1 MIDIELEKVVS
12 CELVDRLLVPL
23 DLVLDAND
31 FVISVAMQP
40 SPELLDALNPVVMS
54 DVSLLLSQF
63 SLASQRHQMLKCA
76 HR

>member
-1 MIDIELEKVVS
+1 MINIELEQVVS

-31 FVISVAMQP
+31 FVISVAMQS
-40 SPELLDALNPVVMS
+40 SPKFLNALDPVMVS

-63 SLASQRHQMLKCA
+63 SLSRQRHQMLESA

>member
-12 CELVDRLLVPL
+12 CELVDRLLVSF
-23 DLVLDAND
+23 DLVLNAHD
-31 FVISVAMQP
+31 FVISVAMQS

-63 SLASQRHQMLKCA
+63 SLSCQRHQMLKCA